1 MVLSALERAS
11 VIMKYTR
18 LIAYKP
24 GDGMSEI
31 VERRTR
37 TSALTRS
44 QQILDLLTER
54 HRPMTT
60 YELAK
65 ASGAPPSTVYK
76 LIDELVDGLMLSRM
90 GDGRIWLGPRLM
102 RYGLAYRA
110 RMNAFNEAE
119 RAMYELNERTGE
131 MIQICVRD
139 EGWMSVIGMAEG
151 RGPFRVTSDVG
162 TRVPLNWTASGRL
175 LIGHL
180 PDAERRAIFAACAQP
195 SGTGLAETDPD
206 RLSEMSRE
214 AFLDGFSVQ
223 IDTSEEAV
231 ACIAAPIR
239 GHDGT
244 CIMTLSVVM
253 PKHRVPD
260 KLEQVATEVRRA
272 ARSVEKAL
280 GTHGVG

>member
-1 MVLSALERAS
+1 MEKTA
-11 VIMKYTR
+11 T
-18 LIAYKP
+18 P
-24 GDGMSEI
+24 
-31 VERRTR
+31 RTR

-54 HRPMTT
+54 HVPMTT

-65 ASGAPPSTVYK
+65 GSGAPPSTVYK
-76 LIDELVDGLMLSRM
+76 LIDEMVEGLMLSRLA
-90 GDGRIWLGPRLM
+90 DGRIWLGPRLM

-119 RAMYELNERTGE
+119 RAMYDLNERIGE
-131 MIQICVRD
+131 MIQICIRD
-139 EGWMSVIGMAEG
+139 EGSMSVVGMAEG

-175 LIGHL
+175 LVGHL
-180 PDAERRAIFAACAQP
+180 SDAERREIFAACAQP

-206 RLSEMSRE
+206 RLAALSSE
-214 AFLDGFSVQ
+214 AFREGLSVQ

-239 GHDGT
+239 GPDGA
-244 CIMTLSVVM
+244 CLMTLSVVM
-253 PKHRVPD
+253 PKHRVHE
-260 KLEQVATEVRRA
+260 KLDIAATEVRKA

-280 GTHGVG
+280 GWHGDI